1 MTCQPAIDDTH
12 DPARQS
18 WVESANDPATDFPI
32 QNLPLGVF
40 VRRATADPIPR
51 IGVAIGDRVL
61 DLRGLTDAGLLA
73 GLATTV
79 LDALRTWTL
88 NAYMGCAPE
97 DRAALRRALSALLD
111 AGGAARRKLVSPYF
125 TPLVD
130 VEPQLPAVIGDYSDF
145 YASIFHATNVGGMF
159 RPDNPLLP
167 NYKFVPIGYHGRSS
181 SIVPNGAPIRRPSGQ
196 TKAEGAAVP
205 VFAPTARL
213 DYELEVGLFT
223 GPGNVLGSPVTMAS
237 AERHM
242 VGLCLVNDWS
252 ARDVQQWEYQPLGPF
267 LAKSFATTLSPWVV
281 TLEALAPF
289 RVPAFPRPEGD
300 PAPLPHLDSSVN
312 RRAGGFDLT
321 LEVFLSSRRMRDAGY
336 PAVRLSRSNLSSM
349 YWTFAQLLA
358 HHTSNGCNLRPGDLL
373 ASGTV
378 SGPTEDSR
386 GCMLELAWRGTNPVA
401 LPTGEQ
407 RRFLE
412 DGDEVVM
419 RGWCAREGFRRIGF
433 GECRGTITP
442 AA

>member
-1 MTCQPAIDDTH
+1 MTWPPAIDDTH
-12 DPARQS
+12 DPARES

-40 VRRATADPIPR
+40 VRRASADPIPR

-73 GLATTV
+73 DLAPTM
-79 LDALRTWTL
+79 LDALRAWTL
-88 NAYMGCAPE
+88 NAYMGSAPE
-97 DRAALRRALSALLD
+97 DRSALRRTLSALLD
-111 AGGAARRKLVSPYF
+111 ASAAARRKLVSPYL
-125 TPLVD
+125 TPLAAI
-130 VEPQLPAVIGDYSDF
+130 EPQLPAVIGDYSDF
-145 YASIFHATNVGGMF
+145 YASIFHATNVGSMF

-181 SIVPNGAPIRRPSGQ
+181 SIVPTGTPVRRPSGQ
-196 TKAEGAAVP
+196 AKAEGAAVP
-205 VFAPTARL
+205 AFAPTARL
-213 DYELEVGLFT
+213 DYEMEVGLFT
-223 GPGNVLGSPVTMAS
+223 GPGNVLGSSVTMAS

-289 RVPAFPRPEGD
+289 RVPAFLRPEGD
-300 PAPLPHLDSSVN
+300 PAPLPHLDSPVN
-312 RRAGGFDLT
+312 RVAGGFDLT
-321 LEVFLSSRRMRDAGY
+321 LEVFLSSRRMRESGC

-349 YWTFAQLLA
+349 YWTFAQLLT

-386 GCMLELAWRGTNPVA
+386 GCLLELTWRGTIPVA

-419 RGWCAREGFRRIGF
+419 RGWCAREGFRRIGC
-433 GECRGTITP
+433 GECRGMVVP
-442 AA
+442 AG